1 MSVSDGFR
9 IFLKLRRIVVII
21 SILAGAGSYK
31 FGPTVWHKAETEF
44 HAKPQARV
52 NGKTEASSKTASPAK
67 PVFDGPTTTNTDGTK
82 LSGCD
87 LGTVALTNHYET
99 CVSLSKDKDCLL
111 EPSLIDNHNVQLTLT
126 VETKN
131 AKGKVHDMS
140 ITQVVA
146 RLGKPLEVAV
156 GGFSF
161 SFTPNMA
168 GDSSE

>member
-9 IFLKLRRIVVII
+9 IFLKLRRIAVII

-31 FGPTVWHKAETEF
+31 FGPTVWHKAQTEF
-44 HAKPQARV
+44 HAKTQAR
-52 NGKTEASSKTASPAK
+52 ADSSKTGASPAK
-67 PVFDGPTTTNTDGTK
+67 PVFDGTTTTNTDGTK
-82 LSGCD
+82 LSDCD

-111 EPSLIDNHNVQLTLT
+111 EPSLIDNRSVQLTVT

-140 ITQVVA
+140 ITQVIA

-168 GDSSE
+168 SDSSE